1 MLKSIRNTLRSL
13 PRDSRDTLFLLA
25 VVAWVILPQAARLPL
40 WCSLGAAGVLLWR
53 GWLALRARPLPGR
66 AWLVLAL
73 ALTMAATY
81 ATHRTLLGRDA
92 GVTLLV
98 VLLTLKTLELR
109 ARRDAFVIFFLGF
122 FCMLSNF
129 FYSQSLLTAASMVLG
144 LLGLLTALVNA
155 HMPVGKPPL
164 AQAARTAG
172 WMALLG
178 TPVMLVLFLLF
189 PRLAPLW
196 GVPSDAMTGR
206 TGLSATMQVGTIAEL
221 ALDDS
226 VALRI
231 KFAGAL
237 PPQREMYLRGPV
249 LSNFDGRNWLPQRT
263 RVRQRPAN
271 NPALQVSGPAID
283 YEVTMEPSSHPWLF
297 VIDAAPLSPTLPGYR
312 STLQNDLQWVTD
324 RPITETVRYQARS
337 YPRFQHGV
345 RQNELDLQDE
355 LDLPPGFNPRTLAL
369 AQEIRNDPRNANAD
383 TAALVQQV
391 MQRLRT
397 GGYMYTLE
405 PGTFGTNTADEF
417 WFDRKQGF
425 CEHIASSFVVL
436 MRGMGIPARIV
447 TGYQGGEPN
456 NIDGFWVV
464 RQSDAHAWAEVWQA
478 GQGWLRVDPTS
489 AVAPGRTGA
498 FQRLAAPRGA
508 VAQVFGNI
516 NPTLTAQLRA
526 TWEAINNAWTQK
538 VLNYTQGQQLKLLQ
552 DAGFESPSWEDL
564 SYILIGIIVL
574 ASAVGGAWT
583 LWEKSQH
590 DPWLR
595 LLARARK
602 QLARRG
608 IDSDDSTTPRQL
620 ARQVLAKH
628 GPQAQAI
635 HDWLLGLELQRYSAR
650 PESALTELKRQ
661 FQQLAWPN

>member
-1 MLKSIRNTLRSL
+1 MLKSILNTLRSL

-635 HDWLLGLELQRYSAR
+635 HDWLLGLELQRYGAR

-661 FQQLAWPN
+661 FQQLGWPN

>member
-1 MLKSIRNTLRSL
+1 MLKSILNTLRSL

-628 GPQAQAI
+628 GRQAQAV
-635 HDWLLGLELQRYSAR
+635 HDWLLGLELQRYGAR

>member
-1 MLKSIRNTLRSL
+1 MLKSILNTLRSL

-164 AQAARTAG
+164 SQAARTAG

-635 HDWLLGLELQRYSAR
+635 HDWLLGLELQRYGAR